1 MLPGGSKEMNTINGP
16 TGLPY
21 LSVTDNK
28 DTVKLQLHAYDDVG
42 PYYLTIDKRALPDLI
57 RTLEQYEGY

>member
-1 MLPGGSKEMNTINGP
+1 MNTINGP

-21 LSVTDNK
+21 LSVSDNK
-28 DTVKLQLHAYDDVG
+28 DAVRIQLHAYDDIG

>member
-1 MLPGGSKEMNTINGP
+1 MNTINGP

-21 LSVTDNK
+21 LSVIDSK
-28 DTVKLQLHAYDDVG
+28 DTVKLQLHAYDDIG

-57 RTLEQYEGY
+57 RTLEQYEVY

>member
-1 MLPGGSKEMNTINGP
+1 MLPGDSKEMNTINGP

-28 DTVKLQLHAYDDVG
+28 DTVKLQLHTYDDIG
-42 PYYLTIDKRALPDLI
+42 PYYLTIDKRALSDLI